1 MVLCKVKVI
10 KTIHVLLS
18 FCIALFWMVQIN
30 IITDIVVLLLKTLQN
45 LALQFPP

>member
-30 IITDIVVLLLKTLQN
+30 IITDIVVLLKTFQN